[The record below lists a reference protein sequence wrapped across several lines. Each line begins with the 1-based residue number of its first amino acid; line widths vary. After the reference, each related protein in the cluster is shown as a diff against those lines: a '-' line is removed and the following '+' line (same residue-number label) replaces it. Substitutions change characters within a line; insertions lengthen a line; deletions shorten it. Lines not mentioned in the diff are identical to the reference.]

1 MKSRYMRGFTLL
13 EVLIALAVLALS
25 LVALIKATSDYTGN
39 QSYLRDRTMAM
50 WVARNVLVRFQV
62 EGEWLSVG
70 ERKGS
75 EEMGNQE
82 WRWMTRISQTEE
94 AELRRLDVEVYPVD
108 SDDDENPVSV
118 LSGFLRQPGG

>member
-1 MKSRYMRGFTLL
+1 MRGFTLL

-25 LVALIKATSDYTGN
+25 LGAVIKATSDYTGN

>member
-1 MKSRYMRGFTLL
+1 MSRHSVRGFTLL

-25 LVALIKATSDYTGN
+25 MGAVIKATSDYTGN

-50 WVARNVLVRFQV
+50 WVARNVLVQFQV
-62 EGEWLSVG
+62 SGEWLSVG

-82 WRWMTRISQTEE
+82 WRWLTRISQTEE
-94 AELRRLDVEVYPVD
+94 SELRRLDVEVYPVD
-108 SDDDENPVSV
+108 SDDDEHPVSV
-118 LSGFLRQPGG
+118 LSGFLRQPGE